1 MLYEVAILELPK
13 RDKEGNWAPEKL
25 VLGPTTVISKDS
37 QGAAIEAVLANTEA
51 LKDID
56 RSRMSVLVRPFAQ

>member
-1 MLYEVAILELPK
+1 MLYEVAIIEIPAK
-13 RDKEGNWAPEKL
+13 KKDEEAGKETL
-25 VLGPTTVISKDS
+25 VLAPTCVIARDP
-37 QGAAIEAVLANTEA
+37 QGAAIEAVLANTEK

>member
-1 MLYEVAILELPK
+1 MLYEVAIIELPMK
-13 RDKEGNWAPEKL
+13 KKDEDAGKETLLLAP
-25 VLGPTTVISKDS
+25 TCVIAKDS
-37 QGAAIEAVLANTEA
+37 QGAAIEAVLANSDK